1 MMQPGGPGPMGGGP
15 PQDAM
20 GSAVGGGAQNPDESV
35 YIPGN
40 DGEIE
45 LHVGEPQVVK
55 SGLTEYH
62 SYPIVGRDSLGD
74 IECQRRFQNFYDF
87 RQMLRNRFPGL
98 YIPPVPRKTNMSTTG
113 KKDEAVIRE
122 RRYFLDLF
130 MKEIASLKY
139 LAQSKEL

>member
-1 MMQPGGPGPMGGGP
+1 MMQPGGPGPMGGA

-20 GSAVGGGAQNPDESV
+20 GSAVGGGGGAQDPDESV

-74 IECQRRFQNFYDF
+74 IECQRRF
-87 RQMLRNRFPGL
+87 
-98 YIPPVPRKTNMSTTG
+98 
-113 KKDEAVIRE
+113 
-122 RRYFLDLF
+122 
-130 MKEIASLKY
+130 
-139 LAQSKEL
+139 